1 METHKSQKPH
11 RNPQELYPLLNEKL
25 WTPETRNKIFKILAD
40 EQWWRNLPEAE
51 RNKMASIVKDRVP
64 RFTKKQRPRINLMTQ
79 KFPPPEAVRGEKQS
93 LLSDN
98 EMYPLHNELSHPL
111 PPLHSDLHWDHQ
123 SPYDRWALDEP
134 FGLHYRGAPMD
145 RRVLEKENY
154 PFTNRIDPWD
164 LDCKYEECKRPGE
177 SIFLDRLN
185 YKSDVCHFKRHGQYE
200 PGHDIP
206 FSSLQYDDR
215 NNSPPVYQ
223 STGFWRS
230 RDPVRRPYS
239 DGPGAVK
246 NVSQRGEQR
255 SDTAMTI
262 NSDED
267 DDNKGDPTFSP
278 DSKKMKRK
286 NKKRKHRRP
295 SNKQFDINAHM
306 DRIYNYLLG
315 ESEPVPIAQ
324 MESMFPLPNS
334 CKERSLLKLLTRTDR
349 FRSLTVHGNKTIT
362 LERSSKHHS
371 VGDSPETAEPRSDEP
386 AQEVPEFKPKQSSS
400 SVHWL
405 SNSCFDAE
413 RWQRGCPLFDHKAR
427 QTDMVFLPECAR
439 IGMLQPS
446 MSEKGDCIYLN
457 IHEPFCGVMVGVQG
471 AGKSHTTNCIIENC
485 MISNPP
491 ITKIKQPLSTLVF
504 HYDQNEDIACEAA
517 SLTTIGSPDPDLEA
531 NPNSVL
537 GNLVVLVSPGNFKKR
552 YHKYRELPN
561 CKVYPLLLGFS
572 RLGVVQ
578 LKQLM
583 NVGKDEHQLYMQ
595 VVMAVLRRRQK
606 AGWPAQTFEE
616 FKEACLEQKFLKQQS
631 NPLRQRLQLL
641 ESFLYD
647 TEENESFRM
656 GAAQDL
662 THYFQPGTMVICD
675 LTDPL
680 IDPQG
685 ANCMFQVIL
694 SLFIEKRMKCGKLVV
709 FDEAHKYLDRSVGNL
724 CDDVTHL
731 VRQMRHYGV
740 RVLVSTQNP
749 MVLPH
754 ELLELCSF
762 AILHRFFSRV
772 WFDHLRS
779 RLNLSPET
787 LQECCNLR
795 TGEAVVYCSQG
806 KILQPAPISVI
817 GPKTYRC
824 LIRERMTRDNGI
836 TIVNEFHGQ
845 PGSS

>member
-1 METHKSQKPH
+1 MEP
-11 RNPQELYPLLNEKL
+11 NELYLLLNRKL
-25 WTPETRNKIFKILAD
+25 WTPDNRNRLFKILAD
-40 EQWWRNLPEAE
+40 EAFWKSLPSED
-51 RNKMASIVKDRVP
+51 RDKMAIIVKDCVP
-64 RFTKKQRPRINLMTQ
+64 RFTKKQRPRITLMTQ
-79 KFPPPEAVRGEKQS
+79 KYPPPDEDKPTI
-93 LLSDN
+93 LSDS
-98 EMYPLHNELSHPL
+98 EMYSPIHNDRSDFH
-111 PPLHSDLHWDHQ
+111 PLHSDFHWEQ
-123 SPYDRWALDEP
+123 SPYESWGGLAEP
-134 FGLHYRGAPMD
+134 FGSHFRESRIPD
-145 RRVLEKENY
+145 HRVLEKEN
-154 PFTNRIDPWD
+154 
-164 LDCKYEECKRPGE
+164 
-177 SIFLDRLN
+177 LN
-185 YKSDVCHFKRHGQYE
+185 YGGHEPSYLKRVRNQGGY
-200 PGHDIP
+200 GSSAGGIP
-206 FSSLQYDDR
+206 FDSLQYHDR
-215 NNSPPVYQ
+215 NNSPPVFQ
-223 STGFWRS
+223 QPSSFWR
-230 RDPVRRPYS
+230 RREPAMERYES
-239 DGPGAVK
+239 S
-246 NVSQRGEQR
+246 NSERGMQDQR
-255 SDTAMTI
+255 SDTNMTF
-262 NSDED
+262 NSEEEE
-267 DDNKGDPTFSP
+267 NIKADPGSLTS
-278 DSKKMKRK
+278 DSKSKMKQ
-286 NKKRKHRRP
+286 KKRAKKRRFPP
-295 SNKQFDINAHM
+295 SRPAFDITGHL
-306 DRIYNYLLG
+306 DRIYDYLIG
-315 ESEPVPIAQ
+315 ESEPVPSAQ

-334 CKERSLLKLLTRTDR
+334 CKERSLVKLLTSSDR
-349 FRSLTVHGNKTIT
+349 FRSLTVNGVVCIT
-362 LERSSKHHS
+362 LDRSTKAPLHDRNVDANQDENSKS
-371 VGDSPETAEPRSDEP
+371 ESDEDDVKE
-386 AQEVPEFKPKQSSS
+386 QMKESNVVQQQQKKPKTF
-400 SVHWL
+400 HWL
-405 SNSCFDAE
+405 SNSRFEIE
-413 RWQRGCPLFDHKAR
+413 RWQRGCPLFDHKAK
-427 QTDMVFLPECAR
+427 QTDMHFLPECAR
-439 IGMLQPS
+439 LGMLQPS

-485 MISNPP
+485 MIDNPP
-491 ITKIKQPLSTLVF
+491 VTKIKQPLSTLVF

-517 SLTTIGSPDPDLEA
+517 SLTTIGSDQDP

-537 GNLVVLVSPGNFKKR
+537 GNLVVLVSPGNFQKR

-606 AGWPAQTFEE
+606 AGWPAQTFED
-616 FKEACLEQKFLKQQS
+616 FKEACLEQRFLKQQS

-647 TEENESFRM
+647 TEENEAISQEAKHR
-656 GAAQDL
+656 DL
-662 THYFQPGTMVICD
+662 TKYFQPGTMVICD
-675 LTDPL
+675 FTDPL

-779 RLNLSPET
+779 RLNLSHET

-795 TGEAVVYCSQG
+795 TGEAVVYCSQS

-836 TIVNEFHGQ
+836 TIVNEI
-845 PGSS
+845 